1 MKKEYDPIHKGSLS
15 ISKKCRVPNSSANK
29 GVVALWIASCCAIPV
44 SFTGCQAFGL
54 RGDAMAT
61 LGDDDDWS
69 LPNAQSANTQASQV
83 PRPNLV
89 QRSRLSD
96 RNPEVVAYAPRTDE
110 SKNRK
115 PAVTPTKLPGLA
127 PIAATSSTSDEQPEI
142 IDTNEQTI
150 DVDSALE
157 GLPQQYRDV
166 MKRQLA
172 AAKLYESS
180 EIQKTAARVSLNDN
194 EERTVAN
201 LPSSS
206 TIAPAKSTVSVRLS
220 DDSLESAS
228 SPPSPPQALASNAPS
243 ASSALSASSAP
254 STLLPPPN
262 MPTTSVAIATTQPN
276 SNHDLGVQSAG
287 GGLPAALNTSKAV
300 LPASATTASL
310 PTAIPSSANGVS
322 SIVPSAMP
330 SPVLPNAQLPS
341 TSPSTSPSSMPGAQN
356 AVPASGFTQWH
367 QPLAHAIEM
376 LEKQMRDQP
385 SSDQNL
391 RMHQELTL
399 RLLYVSMRKLDDALR
414 PIDGLPDHEQEYYR
428 HQMQA
433 LYEAS
438 NPDAMPVRSR
448 HLSLV
453 MNSQREATN
462 HLAAASNLEVR
473 SVAFCT
479 EVERYGVL
487 TKFPKYQFTPD
498 QEVLLYCELENVAA
512 EQVRDGFET
521 QLQGSYEIVDSQ
533 GRVIA
538 EQILPMEP
546 DICQNHRRDYFIV
559 YKIYMPQQISPGA
572 YKLRL
577 TVEDMKAR
585 KFGQSSLD
593 LQIKK

>member
-1 MKKEYDPIHKGSLS
+1 MKKEYDPIHQGSLFT
-15 ISKKCRVPNSSANK
+15 SKKCRVPNSSANK
-29 GVVALWIASCCAIPV
+29 RVVALWIASCCAIPLA
-44 SFTGCQAFGL
+44 FTGCQAFGL
-54 RGDAMAT
+54 RSDAMAT

-69 LPNAQSANTQASQV
+69 LPSAHSTNTPASQV
-83 PRPNLV
+83 PRPNLA

-110 SKNRK
+110 TKNRK

-127 PIAATSSTSDEQPEI
+127 PIAATSSPSDEQPEV
-142 IDTNEQTI
+142 IDTNEQSV
-150 DVDSALE
+150 DVDGALE
-157 GLPQQYRDV
+157 GLPPQIRDV

-180 EIQKTAARVSLNDN
+180 EIQKTATKVSLNDN
-194 EERTVAN
+194 EQRTVADQ
-201 LPSSS
+201 PSSPS
-206 TIAPAKSTVSVRLS
+206 NAPAKSTVSVRLN
-220 DDSLESAS
+220 DDSLESATS
-228 SPPSPPQALASNAPS
+228 KPTPPQALANNVP
-243 ASSALSASSAP
+243 SASSAP
-254 STLLPPPN
+254 STTLPSTSTI
-262 MPTTSVAIATTQPN
+262 PTTSVATSGVATATTQPN
-276 SNHDLGVQSAG
+276 SNHDFGVQSAG
-287 GGLPAALNTSKAV
+287 GSLPAGMSQSKTI
-300 LPASATTASL
+300 LPASATTTSL
-310 PTAIPSSANGVS
+310 PTSMPVSANSVS
-322 SIVPSAMP
+322 HMNPSAMP
-330 SPVLPNAQLPS
+330 SPVLPNALLPS
-341 TSPSTSPSSMPGAQN
+341 TAPTTMPGTHD
-356 AVPASGFTQWH
+356 AVPAGGFTQWH

-512 EQVRDGFET
+512 ERVRDGFET

>member
-1 MKKEYDPIHKGSLS
+1 M
-15 ISKKCRVPNSSANK
+15 
-29 GVVALWIASCCAIPV
+29 
-44 SFTGCQAFGL
+44 GL

-69 LPNAQSANTQASQV
+69 LPSAHSANTQASQV
-83 PRPNLV
+83 PRPNLA

-96 RNPEVVAYAPRTDE
+96 RSPEVVAYAQRTDE
-110 SKNRK
+110 SNNNRK
-115 PAVTPTKLPGLA
+115 PTVTPTKLPGLA
-127 PIAATSSTSDEQPEI
+127 PIAATASSNPEQPEV
-142 IDTNEQTI
+142 IDTNDQSI
-150 DVDSALE
+150 DIDSALE
-157 GLPQQYRDV
+157 GLSPQYRDV

-172 AAKLYESS
+172 AARLYESS
-180 EIQKTAARVSLNDN
+180 EIQKTATKVSLNDN
-194 EERTVAN
+194 EERTVAE
-201 LPSSS
+201 LPSSP
-206 TIAPAKSTVSVRLS
+206 TNVPAKSAVSVRFN
-220 DDSLESAS
+220 DDSLESATS
-228 SPPSPPQALASNAPS
+228 KPTPPQALANDAPSASNAPS
-243 ASSALSASSAP
+243 TPLP
-254 STLLPPPN
+254 STSTI
-262 MPTTSVAIATTQPN
+262 PTTSVATATAQPN
-276 SNHDLGVQSAG
+276 SNHDFGVQSAG
-287 GGLPAALNTSKAV
+287 GGLSAALSQSKTV
-300 LPASATTASL
+300 LPASATTTSL
-310 PTAIPSSANGVS
+310 PTTMPVSANS
-322 SIVPSAMP
+322 ASHMAPSAMP

-341 TSPSTSPSSMPGAQN
+341 TAPTTVPGAHD
-356 AVPASGFTQWH
+356 AVPAGGFTQWH
-367 QPLAHAIEM
+367 QPLAHSIEM

-399 RLLYVSMRKLDDALR
+399 RFLYVSMRKLDDALR

-533 GRVIA
+533 GRIIA

-559 YKIYMPQQISPGA
+559 YKIYLPQQISPGA

>member
-1 MKKEYDPIHKGSLS
+1 M
-15 ISKKCRVPNSSANK
+15 A
-29 GVVALWIASCCAIPV
+29 
-44 SFTGCQAFGL
+44 FTGCQAFGL
-54 RGDAMAT
+54 RSDAMAT

-69 LPNAQSANTQASQV
+69 LPSSTNTQASQV
-83 PRPNLV
+83 PRPNLA

-127 PIAATSSTSDEQPEI
+127 PIAATSSPIDEQPEV
-142 IDTNEQTI
+142 IDTNEQSV
-150 DVDSALE
+150 DVDGALE
-157 GLPQQYRDV
+157 GLPPQIRDV

-180 EIQKTAARVSLNDN
+180 EIQKTATKVSLNDN
-194 EERTVAN
+194 EQRTVADQ
-201 LPSSS
+201 PSSPS
-206 TIAPAKSTVSVRLS
+206 NVQAKSTVSVRLN
-220 DDSLESAS
+220 DDSLESATNK
-228 SPPSPPQALASNAPS
+228 PTPPQALANNVP
-243 ASSALSASSAP
+243 SASSAP
-254 STLLPPPN
+254 STTLPSTGSI
-262 MPTTSVAIATTQPN
+262 PTTSVATATTQPN
-276 SNHDLGVQSAG
+276 SNHDFGVQSAG
-287 GGLPAALNTSKAV
+287 GSLPAAMSQSKTV
-300 LPASATTASL
+300 LPASATTTSL
-310 PTAIPSSANGVS
+310 PTSMPVS
-322 SIVPSAMP
+322 TNSVSHMNPSAMP
-330 SPVLPNAQLPS
+330 SPVLPNALLPS
-341 TSPSTSPSSMPGAQN
+341 TAPTTMPGAHD
-356 AVPASGFTQWH
+356 AVPAGGFTQWH

>member
-1 MKKEYDPIHKGSLS
+1 
-15 ISKKCRVPNSSANK
+15 
-29 GVVALWIASCCAIPV
+29 
-44 SFTGCQAFGL
+44 
-54 RGDAMAT
+54 
-61 LGDDDDWS
+61 
-69 LPNAQSANTQASQV
+69 
-83 PRPNLV
+83 
-89 QRSRLSD
+89 
-96 RNPEVVAYAPRTDE
+96 
-110 SKNRK
+110 
-115 PAVTPTKLPGLA
+115 
-127 PIAATSSTSDEQPEI
+127 
-142 IDTNEQTI
+142 
-150 DVDSALE
+150 
-157 GLPQQYRDV
+157 
-166 MKRQLA
+166 
-172 AAKLYESS
+172 
-180 EIQKTAARVSLNDN
+180 
-194 EERTVAN
+194 
-201 LPSSS
+201 
-206 TIAPAKSTVSVRLS
+206 
-220 DDSLESAS
+220 
-228 SPPSPPQALASNAPS
+228 
-243 ASSALSASSAP
+243 
-254 STLLPPPN
+254 
-262 MPTTSVAIATTQPN
+262 
-276 SNHDLGVQSAG
+276 
-287 GGLPAALNTSKAV
+287 
-300 LPASATTASL
+300 
-310 PTAIPSSANGVS
+310 
-322 SIVPSAMP
+322 
-330 SPVLPNAQLPS
+330 
-341 TSPSTSPSSMPGAQN
+341 MPGAHDV
-356 AVPASGFTQWH
+356 VPAGGFTQWH
-367 QPLAHAIEM
+367 QPLVHAIEM
-376 LEKQMRDQP
+376 LEKQMREQP
-385 SSDQNL
+385 PSDQNL

-512 EQVRDGFET
+512 ERVRDGFET

>member
-1 MKKEYDPIHKGSLS
+1 
-15 ISKKCRVPNSSANK
+15 
-29 GVVALWIASCCAIPV
+29 
-44 SFTGCQAFGL
+44 
-54 RGDAMAT
+54 MAT

-69 LPNAQSANTQASQV
+69 LPNTQSANTQASQV

-127 PIAATSSTSDEQPEI
+127 PIAATSSTSDGKPEI

-194 EERTVAN
+194 EERTVAD

-243 ASSALSASSAP
+243 ASSAP

-287 GGLPAALNTSKAV
+287 GGLPAGLNNSKAV

-341 TSPSTSPSSMPGAQN
+341 TSPSTSPSTMPGAQN

-376 LEKQMRDQP
+376 LEKQMHDQP

>member
-1 MKKEYDPIHKGSLS
+1 M
-15 ISKKCRVPNSSANK
+15 
-29 GVVALWIASCCAIPV
+29 
-44 SFTGCQAFGL
+44 GL

-69 LPNAQSANTQASQV
+69 LPSAHSANTQASQV
-83 PRPNLV
+83 PRPNLA

-96 RNPEVVAYAPRTDE
+96 RSPEVVAYAQRTDE
-110 SKNRK
+110 SNNNRK
-115 PAVTPTKLPGLA
+115 PTVTPTKLPGLA
-127 PIAATSSTSDEQPEI
+127 PIAATASSNPEQPEV
-142 IDTNEQTI
+142 IDTNDQSI
-150 DVDSALE
+150 DIDSALE
-157 GLPQQYRDV
+157 GLSPQYRDV

-172 AAKLYESS
+172 AARLYESS
-180 EIQKTAARVSLNDN
+180 EIQKTATKVSLNDN
-194 EERTVAN
+194 EERTVAE
-201 LPSSS
+201 LPSSP
-206 TIAPAKSTVSVRLS
+206 TNVPAKSAVSVRFN
-220 DDSLESAS
+220 DDSLESATS
-228 SPPSPPQALASNAPS
+228 KPTPPQALANDAPSASNAPS
-243 ASSALSASSAP
+243 TPLP
-254 STLLPPPN
+254 STSTI
-262 MPTTSVAIATTQPN
+262 PTTSVATATAQPN
-276 SNHDLGVQSAG
+276 SNHDFGVQSAG
-287 GGLPAALNTSKAV
+287 GGLSAALSQSKTV
-300 LPASATTASL
+300 LPASATTTSL
-310 PTAIPSSANGVS
+310 PTTMPLSANS
-322 SIVPSAMP
+322 ASHMAPSAMP

-341 TSPSTSPSSMPGAQN
+341 TAPTTVPGAHD
-356 AVPASGFTQWH
+356 AVPAGGFTQWH
-367 QPLAHAIEM
+367 QPLAHSIEM

-399 RLLYVSMRKLDDALR
+399 RFLYVSMRKLDDALR

-533 GRVIA
+533 GRIIA

-559 YKIYMPQQISPGA
+559 YKIYLPQQISPGA

>member
-1 MKKEYDPIHKGSLS
+1 VKKAYDPIHQGSLS
-15 ISKKCRVPNSSANK
+15 FSKKCRVPNSSANK
-29 GVVALWIASCCAIPV
+29 RVVALWIASCCAIPIA
-44 SFTGCQAFGL
+44 FTGCQAFGL
-54 RGDAMAT
+54 RSDAMAT

-69 LPNAQSANTQASQV
+69 LPSAQASQV
-83 PRPNLV
+83 PRPNLA

-115 PAVTPTKLPGLA
+115 PAVTPTKLPGLD
-127 PIAATSSTSDEQPEI
+127 PIAATSSPSEEKPEV
-142 IDTNEQTI
+142 IDTNEQSV
-150 DVDSALE
+150 DVDGVLE
-157 GLPQQYRDV
+157 GLPPQIRDV

-180 EIQKTAARVSLNDN
+180 EIQKTATKVSLNDN
-194 EERTVAN
+194 EERTEADK
-201 LPSSS
+201 PSSS
-206 TIAPAKSTVSVRLS
+206 KDAPAKSTVSVRLS
-220 DDSLESAS
+220 DDSLESS
-228 SPPSPPQALASNAPS
+228 NEKPTPPQALATNAQALATNAPS
-243 ASSALSASSAP
+243 ASSAP
-254 STLLPPPN
+254 STSSI
-262 MPTTSVAIATTQPN
+262 PTSSVATATTQPN
-276 SNHDLGVQSAG
+276 SNHDFGVQSAG
-287 GGLPAALNTSKAV
+287 GGLPAALSPARPV
-300 LPASATTASL
+300 LPASATTTSL
-310 PTAIPSSANGVS
+310 PTTLPSSANGVS
-322 SIVPSAMP
+322 NMAPSAMP
-330 SPVLPNAQLPS
+330 SPVQPNVQLPS
-341 TSPSTSPSSMPGAQN
+341 TSPVSTPGAHDT
-356 AVPASGFTQWH
+356 APAGGFTQWH

-512 EQVRDGFET
+512 ERVRDGFET

>member
-1 MKKEYDPIHKGSLS
+1 
-15 ISKKCRVPNSSANK
+15 
-29 GVVALWIASCCAIPV
+29 
-44 SFTGCQAFGL
+44 
-54 RGDAMAT
+54 MAT

-287 GGLPAALNTSKAV
+287 GGLPAGLNNSKAV